1 MIPRMIYGFAAV
13 VLGLAAVACSGTR
26 PAAPREE
33 PLPVRIRTPARVRQ
47 AAQIAVSG
55 SVEPQRTVDL
65 AFSVAGRVAR
75 VLFDEGQEVG
85 AGALVAEIDPADY
98 QFGVEAA
105 AAQTAL
111 ARAAY
116 EKALRGARAQEL
128 ERARAAYVQRE
139 DEYQRLRQLFE
150 KKSLAPADFK
160 KIEAA
165 YLAAKAQWEEAQEG
179 ARQEDRAAAKA
190 AVEQAEAAER
200 VARKKLADTRLV
212 ATAPGTVARRGVDP
226 GEVAAAG
233 FPVFTI
239 VDLAT
244 AHVRV
249 AVPESDIGLV
259 RAGQPATVF
268 IPALPGEQFT
278 GRVDLVGAAADPA
291 SRAFSVKIAVPNPRR
306 LLRAGMIAEARIQS
320 DVEVDAITLPVDAVV
335 RDPQGATLVF
345 VYSPAQHRV
354 YGRRVE
360 LGPVRGREVEI
371 QAGLSADEPVV
382 VAGQHQVREGMRVDA
397 AEARP

>member
-1 MIPRMIYGFAAV
+1 MIPRLTYAFAAV
-13 VLGLAAVACSGTR
+13 AVGLAAVACSGSR

-33 PLPVRIRTPARVRQ
+33 ALPVRIRTPARVRQ

-55 SVEPQRTVDL
+55 SVEPQRTVEL

-75 VLFDEGQEVG
+75 VLFDEGQEVR
-85 AGALVAEIDPADY
+85 AGALLAEIDPADY

-116 EKALRGARAQEL
+116 DKALRGARAQEL
-128 ERARAAYVQRE
+128 ERARAAFAQRE

-150 KKSLAPADFK
+150 KKSLAPVDFK

-212 ATAPGTVARRGVDP
+212 ATAAGAVARRGVDP

-259 RAGQPATVF
+259 RVGQQAAVF

-360 LGPVRGREVEI
+360 LGPVREREVEI

>member
-1 MIPRMIYGFAAV
+1 MILKLISGSAAIWLA
-13 VLGLAAVACSGTR
+13 VLGAACSGSR
-26 PAAPREE
+26 PSVPQEQ
-33 PLPVRIRTPARVRQ
+33 PIPVSIRAPARVRQ
-47 AAQIAVSG
+47 AAQIAASG
-55 SVEPQRTVDL
+55 SVEPQKTVDL

-75 VLFDEGQEVG
+75 VLCDEGQEVR
-85 AGALVAEIDPADY
+85 AGALLAEIDPADY
-98 QFGVEAA
+98 QFGVQAA

-128 ERARAAYVQRE
+128 ERARAAYAQRE

-165 YLAAKAQWEEAQEG
+165 YLAAKAQWEEAEEG
-179 ARQEDRAAAKA
+179 ARREDRAAAKA
-190 AVEQAEAAER
+190 AVEQAEAAEQA
-200 VARKKLADTRLV
+200 ARKKLADTRLV
-212 ATAPGTVARRGVDP
+212 AAAAGTVARRGVDP
-226 GEVAAAG
+226 GEMAAAG
-233 FPVFTI
+233 FPVFTL
-239 VDLAT
+239 VDLST

-259 RAGQPATVF
+259 RVGQAATVL

-278 GRVDLVGAAADPA
+278 GRVELVGAAADPA

-320 DVEVDAITLPVDAVV
+320 DAEVDTITLPVDAVV

-345 VYSPAQHRV
+345 VYSPPQQRV

-371 QAGLSADEPVV
+371 QSGLAAGEPVV
-382 VAGQHQVREGMRVDA
+382 VAGQHQVREGMRVEA